1 MYCVVL
7 CISLS
12 IMKIFREQK
21 FGWRL
26 EVFGIGALVFI
37 KKIQDWGLEMVET
50 FLKQIE
56 DPIVGRDC
64 VDVF

>member
-1 MYCVVL
+1 
-7 CISLS
+7 
-12 IMKIFREQK
+12 MKIFREQK

-37 KKIQDWGLEMVET
+37 KKFQDWGLEMVET